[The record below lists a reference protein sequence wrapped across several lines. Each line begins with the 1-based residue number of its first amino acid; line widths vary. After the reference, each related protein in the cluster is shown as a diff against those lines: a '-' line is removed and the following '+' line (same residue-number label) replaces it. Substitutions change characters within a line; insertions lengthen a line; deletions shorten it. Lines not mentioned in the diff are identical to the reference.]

1 MVEKDRVIKVT
12 NRDRGSVG
20 YRIPDLNNLERQY
33 RPGETKEV
41 TFEEL
46 QKLLWVPGGDYILK
60 NCLVIHDEEAVKDI
74 LGDVEP
80 EYFYSKENIIR
91 LMSSGTLDEF
101 LDCLDFAPDGVKDMI
116 KDLAVSLPL
125 NDVQKRNAIREKLN
139 FDVNNAILLLE
150 SIKEDGEEVKDEK
163 PKRRTA
169 IKTGTTTSNGTVRR
183 VIKKEN

>member
-1 MVEKDRVIKVT
+1 MVEKDRIIKVT

-20 YRIPDLNNLERQY
+20 YRIPDLSNLERQY

-101 LDCLDFAPDGVKDMI
+101 LDCLDYFSRK
-116 KDLAVSLPL
+116 
-125 NDVQKRNAIREKLN
+125 AIPV
-139 FDVNNAILLLE
+139 F
-150 SIKEDGEEVKDEK
+150 
-163 PKRRTA
+163 
-169 IKTGTTTSNGTVRR
+169 
-183 VIKKEN
+183 